1 MKRKHKF
8 IFASVILGIAVC
20 LLGAFYYHTRTITLT
35 LGMFSGSNWDVP
47 SADSYRIIDE
57 TIQEFEKKHPNVN
70 VKYVSGLQ
78 KEEYAEW
85 MSQQALKSN
94 LPDVF
99 MVRSEDFATFAN
111 VEF

>member
-1 MKRKHKF
+1 M
-8 IFASVILGIAVC
+8 
-20 LLGAFYYHTRTITLT
+20 LGAFYYHTRTITLT

-99 MVRSEDFATFAN
+99 MVRSEDFATFRM
-111 VEF
+111 

>member
-78 KEEYAEW
+78 KEEYAE
-85 MSQQALKSN
+85 
-94 LPDVF
+94 
-99 MVRSEDFATFAN
+99 
-111 VEF
+111 

>member
-57 TIQEFEKKHPNVN
+57 TIQEFEKNTKMLTLSMSVDCR
-70 VKYVSGLQ
+70 KKSMQSG
-78 KEEYAEW
+78 
-85 MSQQALKSN
+85 
-94 LPDVF
+94 
-99 MVRSEDFATFAN
+99 
-111 VEF
+111 